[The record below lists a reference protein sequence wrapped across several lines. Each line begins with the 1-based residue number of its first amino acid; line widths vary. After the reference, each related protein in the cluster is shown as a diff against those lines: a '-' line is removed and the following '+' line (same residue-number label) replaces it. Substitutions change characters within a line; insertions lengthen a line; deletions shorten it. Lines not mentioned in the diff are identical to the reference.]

1 MIPCQGTTQAAGSFR
16 FRLPPGRDPGL
27 SRSPAGSGFCE
38 ARTADC
44 RTGSATRTPR
54 GGGAAHGTAVAGRAG
69 WAHRLHDAHET
80 QAPQRNHNA
89 TSASLVTELN
99 NIRMLALTSNCLATN
114 VKHNRHAEQR
124 RRGLAATGG
133 VGVEHVLSMPSVTS
147 EIVQRQCD
155 YIRTVA
161 RRWLVNFAQ

>member
-1 MIPCQGTTQAAGSFR
+1 MIPCQGTTQAAGSSQFR
-16 FRLPPGRDPGL
+16 PSPGRDPGL
-27 SRSPAGSGFCE
+27 SRSRAGPGFCE
-38 ARTADC
+38 TRAADC
-44 RTGSATRTPR
+44 RTRSATRTPR
-54 GGGAAHGTAVAGRAG
+54 DGGAAHGTAVDGRTG
-69 WAHRLHDAHET
+69 WAHRVHDAHESQT
-80 QAPQRNHNA
+80 AQRNHNA

-99 NIRMLALTSNCLATN
+99 IIRMLALTSNCSATN

-133 VGVEHVLSMPSVTS
+133 VGVEHVLSMRSVTS

-161 RRWLVNFAQ
+161 RR